1 MDRSKRATYTPP
13 TDVEANRRATIAER
27 PAGKAERARAST
39 LLALGLADAKE
50 EALNE
55 ATLLSADV
63 ENTEAITSGTYTV
76 QILGTDLAAKKAGKA
91 FTVRQAFPSWSIDF
105 HLLAPLLALSR
116 GLSGGFEVHAFVCQ
130 GLRWN

>member
-13 TDVEANRRATIAER
+13 TDHDASRRSTVSER

-39 LLALGLADAKE
+39 LLALGLADAKD

-63 ENTEAITSGTYTV
+63 ENTAAITSGKYTV
-76 QILGTDLAAKKAGKA
+76 QILGTDLAAKKQGKA
-91 FTVRQAFPSWSIDF
+91 YTVRTRVLRVALLKFP
-105 HLLAPLLALSR
+105 P
-116 GLSGGFEVHAFVCQ
+116 
-130 GLRWN
+130 